1 MKISETL
8 RRKLYQRWQKE
19 WSQSRSKS
27 PRSSSVKRL
36 PVFLFFCFIALT
48 SHAAELWRGTLHL
61 TGGKKMTGVIEDVS
75 ATSIKF
81 VSQGTAYWLKI
92 ADLPAAT
99 RGELDIG
106 IYTSQATPEDKAAYL
121 ADLPR
126 RQALIKAE
134 QAKVRAAQDQQRA
147 AREAERRAL
156 TYEQEQRDK
165 KQAELRALQ
174 KREEER
180 RRTEAL
186 EQIAL
191 ELQLRRLNG
200 R

>member
-1 MKISETL
+1 MKL
-8 RRKLYQRWQKE
+8 A
-19 WSQSRSKS
+19 
-27 PRSSSVKRL
+27 
-36 PVFLFFCFIALT
+36 FLLCCICIT
-48 SHAAELWRGTLHL
+48 THAAELWRGTLHL
-61 TGGKKMTGVIEDVS
+61 AGGKKMTGVIEDVS
-75 ATSIKF
+75 PTAIKF

-99 RGELDIG
+99 RGELGIG
-106 IYTSQATPEDKAAYL
+106 TDADKAAYT

-126 RQALIKAE
+126 RQALIAAERAKA
-134 QAKVRAAQDQQRA
+134 RAASDQRLAAIRAERA
-147 AREAERRAL
+147 AI

-165 KQAELRALQ
+165 KQAEMRAFQ
-174 KREEER
+174 AREDER

-200 R
+200 GR

>member
-1 MKISETL
+1 MK
-8 RRKLYQRWQKE
+8 
-19 WSQSRSKS
+19 
-27 PRSSSVKRL
+27 L
-36 PVFLFFCFIALT
+36 PLILCLLSLT
-48 SHAAELWRGTLHL
+48 THATELWRGTLHL
-61 TGGKKMTGVIEDVS
+61 TGGTRMTGVIEDVS
-75 ATSIKF
+75 PTAIKF

-106 IYTSQATPEDKAAYL
+106 IHTSQATPEDKAAYH

-126 RQALIKAE
+126 RQALAAAEKAK
-134 QAKVRAAQDQQRA
+134 ARAAQDRA
-147 AREAERRAL
+147 ASAARIESRVREI
-156 TYEQEQRDK
+156 EQERLDQ
-165 KQAELRALQ
+165 KQAEMRAFQ
-174 KREEER
+174 AREEAR

-200 R
+200 K